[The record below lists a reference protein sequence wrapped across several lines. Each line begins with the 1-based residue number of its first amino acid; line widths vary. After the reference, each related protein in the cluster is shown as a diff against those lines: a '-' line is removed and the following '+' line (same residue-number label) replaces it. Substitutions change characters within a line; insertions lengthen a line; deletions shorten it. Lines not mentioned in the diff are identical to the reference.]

1 MMPSLS
7 IPPFRTRPSLR
18 RPAHLHVRFVLLCFL
33 LLLSAL
39 PARAQLG
46 PYDVRIGNER
56 FQANLVKREK
66 NGDVWLRRLAPDGS
80 PGPQVGYAGSDI
92 LGVRMPRPAF
102 FTNVEALLVVP
113 AASALPPQATARAHA
128 MLDQFI
134 LQTRPFRDLPGVV
147 SDEALLLKGRLLDR
161 QGKYADALAQ
171 YETLRAKEPPS
182 AFADEARIRAGIDHS
197 RLTNAV
203 DAVECLAGLPPPEED
218 EALLSDMLFA
228 LGDAYARLENW
239 DSALMTY
246 LSLVVFHPYF
256 GNNEARA
263 LSRVLPCLA
272 ALEEWESLYRAIQD
286 LSAAA
291 PEGSPAAAYAGSFAK
306 KYAKELGMAGE
317 FVDGKRVV
325 EDIKATAIEGTT
337 AATNAPAHTQFDLSP
352 SAPPA
357 KEEDIEYPDELL

>member
-1 MMPSLS
+1 MTHLPSH
-7 IPPFRTRPSLR
+7 PRPSLR
-18 RPAHLHVRFVLLCFL
+18 SLSSLWSLWSLWSL
-33 LLLSAL
+33 LLLLCAL
-39 PARAQLG
+39 CAPASAQLG
-46 PYDVRIGNER
+46 PYEVRLANDR

-66 NGDVWLRRLAPDGS
+66 NGDLWLRRLKPDGT

-92 LGVRMPRPAF
+92 LGIRMPRPGF

-113 AASALPPQATARAHA
+113 ASSALPPQATARAHA

-147 SDEALLLKGRLLDR
+147 SDEAILLKGRLLDR
-161 QGKYADALAQ
+161 QGKFAEALAQ

-182 AFADEARIRAGIDHS
+182 AFASDARIRAGIDHS
-197 RLTNAV
+197 RMTNAV
-203 DAVECLAGLPPPEED
+203 DAVECLSGIEPPEED

-263 LSRVLPCLA
+263 LSRTLPCLA
-272 ALEEWESLYRAIQD
+272 ALKEWESLYRAIQD
-286 LSAAA
+286 LEAAA
-291 PEGSPAAAYAGSFAK
+291 PGTPAAAYAASFAK
-306 KYAKELGMAGE
+306 KYAKELGTAGE
-317 FVDGKRVV
+317 FVDGKRIV
-325 EDIKATAIEGTT
+325 EDIKATSIEGTT
-337 AATNAPAHTQFDLSP
+337 ASTNAPSHTQFNADPAPSSP
-352 SAPPA
+352 SPSH
-357 KEEDIEYPDELL
+357 EIEYPDALL